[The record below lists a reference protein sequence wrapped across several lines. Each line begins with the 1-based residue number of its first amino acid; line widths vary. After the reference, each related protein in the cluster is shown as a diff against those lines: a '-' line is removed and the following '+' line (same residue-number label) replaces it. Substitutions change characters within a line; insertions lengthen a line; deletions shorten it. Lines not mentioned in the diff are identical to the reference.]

1 MRGPNEIVFKDG
13 QRIRFGFPSFRLGGT
28 IYGER
33 TIETI
38 GSCTYEDVTNSR
50 RAVLLVNT
58 FKKTGW
64 FKQVTEGSKDTV
76 EGIIYDAK
84 GIDDSKQSINKNFG
98 RDIEFVNDF
107 AQLTDVKKQICKI
120 SGSWLEK
127 LDIDGRN
134 YWNLERDIP
143 NRQEILIND

>member
-28 IYGER
+28 IYGDR

-38 GSCTYEDVTNSR
+38 GSCTYEDITNNR

-64 FKQVTEGSKDTV
+64 FRQTSEGLKDYI
-76 EGIIYDAK
+76 EGIIYDSIK
-84 GIDDSKQSINKNFG
+84 IDNSK
-98 RDIEFVNDF
+98 
-107 AQLTDVKKQICKI
+107 
-120 SGSWLEK
+120 
-127 LDIDGRN
+127 
-134 YWNLERDIP
+134 
-143 NRQEILIND
+143 

>member
-28 IYGER
+28 IFGDR

-38 GSCTYEDVTNSR
+38 GSCTYEDITNKR

-64 FKQVTEGSKDTV
+64 FRQTSEGSKDNV
-76 EGIIYDAK
+76 EGIIYDAT
-84 GIDDSKQSINKNFG
+84 GIDDSKQSKNKNFG
-98 RDIEFVNDF
+98 RDIEFVSD
-107 AQLTDVKKQICKI
+107 LT
-120 SGSWLEK
+120 
-127 LDIDGRN
+127 
-134 YWNLERDIP
+134 
-143 NRQEILIND
+143 